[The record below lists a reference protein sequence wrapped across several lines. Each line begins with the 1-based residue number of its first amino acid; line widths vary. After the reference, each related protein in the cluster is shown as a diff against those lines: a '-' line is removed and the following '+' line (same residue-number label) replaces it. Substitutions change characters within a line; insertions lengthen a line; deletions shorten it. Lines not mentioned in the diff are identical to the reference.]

1 MGVLLYTGL
10 LGLLGMFVV
19 KLLIEAEIGK
29 AGGNV

>member
-10 LGLLGMFVV
+10 LGLLGMFV